1 MSDKKILITG
11 SEGYFGT
18 ALKSYLTDKNIQIR
32 CLDTNFFSDCFL
44 FSEDLNKELISKDTR
59 YITRDDLYGIDTVV
73 HLSGISNDP
82 FGGLH
87 SEDVYDSSVDYTKN
101 LALLCKENNI
111 NFIFASSCSVYGKTT
126 GIEELKEE
134 SHVNPQTG
142 YSKNKLQIE
151 NLLNDLSS
159 DKFKPL
165 IFRFSTLYGLSPKM
179 RFDIVINMLTGM
191 AVSEKEIKLNSD
203 GQAWRPFIHIKDA
216 CEAIYL
222 GLNYVRDKNK
232 NQIFNIGSTNE
243 NYKIIEIA
251 RLIEKIVDKSHVV
264 FLNNENKTVFAD
276 KKIQDGVDTR
286 TYKVN
291 FNKSKK
297 YLGFEAKYKAKDG
310 IIQMK
315 EKFEEINLNSEILK
329 NINFYRLQKMDQLY
343 KSGKIDK
350 NLLWTNSR

>member
-18 ALKSYLTDKNIQIR
+18 ALKSYLNDKDIHYR
-32 CLDTNFFSDCFL
+32 CLDTDFFSDCFL
-44 FSEDLNKELISKDTR
+44 FKEDSNKDLISKDAR
-59 YITRDDLYGIDTVV
+59 YLTRDDLYGIDTVV

-87 SEDVYDSSVDYTKN
+87 SEDIYDFSIDYTKN

-111 NFIFASSCSVYGKTT
+111 NIIFASSCSVYGKTN
-126 GIEELKEE
+126 GAEELKED
-134 SHVNPQTG
+134 SPVNPQTG
-142 YSKNKLQIE
+142 YSRNKLQIE

-222 GLNYVRDKNK
+222 GLNYVRGKSKNH
-232 NQIFNIGSTNE
+232 IFNIGSTNE

-251 RLIEKIVDKSHVV
+251 RLIEKLVEKSQVV
-264 FLNNENKTVFAD
+264 FLNNEDKTVFAD

-286 TYKVN
+286 TC
-291 FNKSKK
+291 
-297 YLGFEAKYKAKDG
+297 L
-310 IIQMK
+310 
-315 EKFEEINLNSEILK
+315 
-329 NINFYRLQKMDQLY
+329 LY
-343 KSGKIDK
+343 TSDAADE
-350 NLLWTNSR
+350 